1 TGPHPGAPAAV
12 CPGQPGGSGS
22 CRAAPPALVGRAG
35 RTRAWARYI
44 RCVRAG
50 RNCSG
55 GGSMSTPVLW
65 ICGILVVTAVMVAVF
80 RVERGPSMLD
90 RIVAL
95 DVVIAALIGTTALW
109 SAATGRVD
117 LVPLLTVMALIGFV
131 ASVTLARFAAIEPE
145 DEGRTW
151 AEQQIRELEA
161 AYRARAADD
170 EEDET

>member
-1 TGPHPGAPAAV
+1 
-12 CPGQPGGSGS
+12 
-22 CRAAPPALVGRAG
+22 
-35 RTRAWARYI
+35 RY
-44 RCVRAG
+44 VRAG
-50 RNCSG
+50 GNGSG

-117 LVPLLTVMALIGFV
+117 LVPLLTVMAIVGFV
-131 ASVTLARFAAIEPE
+131 ASVTLARFAAAEPE
-145 DEGRTW
+145 DEGRILS
-151 AEQQIRELEA
+151 ESELQRLEA
-161 AYRARAADD
+161 SQFAQS
-170 EEDET
+170 EGGEDER